1 MEELWTKANA
11 FSWAAGQNAW
21 IYWDAANYFKAIIEA
36 GSKASH
42 EIYITGWDIH
52 SETNLAPD
60 WEGTWVPRRWSLNQF
75 LLDLLES
82 KPDLHIYLLCWD
94 YAPIYLLEREKL
106 QVLRFGWFSHPR
118 IHFKMDAAH
127 PVGASQHQ
135 KFVVFDQSVAFLG
148 GLDLTIRRWDTCEHL
163 ARHPL
168 RIDPQGQSY
177 GPYHDMQIGF
187 NGSLAERMA
196 ELFCERWKRA
206 TGETLTSKPPRQVF
220 EPKMLPGVYAF
231 HDVSIALSRT
241 MPTFRDYPPCFEVSQ
256 LYTDCL
262 EAARSHIVLE
272 NQYLTSRHVVEILS
286 RVLQKT
292 EGPEVV
298 IILPELAG
306 GWLEQKTMG
315 LMQAQALYALQQ
327 ADAHGRLQVFFPEH
341 RDLNKGK
348 RYITVHSK
356 VMVVDSHWISVGS
369 ANLNNR
375 SMGFDSEVNATV
387 FVQKSCYGF
396 TAHLLSHHTESKAT
410 AIERHLELG
419 GSLREA
425 IRILNAGSS
434 KRFLH
439 EYTTKATGPMLLD
452 SELVDAEKPS
462 VLEEGMD
469 RWGQIMQVLARKL
482 GLSSPTVLLI
492 GGSVLLAAFLF
503 GLYLISRRSPFDFYR
518 MVVFFRGTGE
528 DSWLRHALIPATF
541 AIGGLLFIPINI
553 MILATAALLP
563 LGQVLPHI
571 LFGIIMNVSASY
583 FVGHAAGRYF
593 FRRFFGGR
601 VRNVLRR
608 VGNGHFLTLVALRIV
623 PLAPNSLINLTAGIG
638 HVPFFRFLGAT
649 LVGMAPGLLL
659 LVVFQ
664 KSLFSVL
671 ENPEVLSVVLLV
683 AVVVFALL
691 LAQWSF
697 RRFSHYGRS

>member
-1 MEELWTKANA
+1 MKELWTEANA
-11 FSWAAGQNAW
+11 FSWATGQNAW
-21 IYWDAANYFKAIIEA
+21 IYWDAANYFKAFIEA
-36 GSKASH
+36 CSKATH
-42 EIYITGWDIH
+42 EIFITGWDIH

-75 LLDLLES
+75 LLDLLQS
-82 KPDLHIYLLCWD
+82 KPELHIYLLCWD

-106 QVLRFGWFSHPR
+106 QALRFGWFSHPR
-118 IHFKMDAAH
+118 MHFKMDAAH

-135 KFVVFDQSVAFLG
+135 KFVVVDQSIAFLG

-168 RIDPQGQSY
+168 RIDPQGQTY
-177 GPYHDMQIGF
+177 GPYHDLQIGF
-187 NGSLAERMA
+187 NGSLAQRMA
-196 ELFCERWKRA
+196 DLFCERWKRA
-206 TGETLTSKPPRQVF
+206 TGETLKSKPAERTFVPT
-220 EPKMLPGVYAF
+220 MMPGVYAF
-231 HDVSIALSRT
+231 KDVAMALSQT
-241 MPTFRDYPPCFEVSQ
+241 LPSFRDYAPRFEIAQ

-262 EAARSHIVLE
+262 EAARHHIVLE
-272 NQYLTSRHVVEILS
+272 NQYLTSRHIVEILT
-286 RVLQKT
+286 RVLQKS
-292 EGPEVV
+292 EGPELV
-298 IILPELAG
+298 IVLPELAG

-327 ADAHGRLQVFFPEH
+327 ADAHGRLQVFYPAHQE
-341 RDLNKGK
+341 LEKSK

-356 VMVVDSHWISVGS
+356 VMVVDSHIISIGS

-375 SMGFDSEVNATV
+375 SMGFDSEVNATIH
-387 FVQKSCYGF
+387 VQKPCYGF
-396 TAHLLSHHTESKAT
+396 TAHLLSHHTEAKAID
-410 AIERHLELG
+410 IERHLERG
-419 GSLREA
+419 GSVREA
-425 IRILNAGSS
+425 IRILNEASS
-434 KRFLH
+434 KRFLQAFSIH
-439 EYTTKATGPMLLD
+439 AAGPMLLD

-469 RWGQIMQVLARKL
+469 RWGQLMQILARRL
-482 GLSSPTVLLI
+482 GMSSPRVMLLM
-492 GGSVLLAAFLF
+492 GSLLLGAFLF
-503 GLYLISRRSPFDFYR
+503 GLYMISRKSPFDLYR
-518 MVVFFRGTGE
+518 LMAFFRGTAE

-563 LGQVLPHI
+563 ISQALMHI
-571 LFGIIMNVSASY
+571 FLGIIMNVSTSY
-583 FVGHAAGRYF
+583 FVGHTVGRYF
-593 FRRFFGGR
+593 FRRFFGAK

-608 VGNGHFLTLVALRIV
+608 LGNGHFLTLVALRIV
-623 PLAPNSLINLTAGIG
+623 PVAPNSLINLTAGVG

-671 ENPEVLSVVLLV
+671 ENPEVLPVLLLI
-683 AVVVFALL
+683 ALVVFAFL
-691 LAQWSF
+691 LAQWSL